1 MHYSV
6 PYTVIST
13 FLCLALKMYL
23 NFDSGLS
30 RQMMLQFLAS
40 LWRILRWCRSQRKF
54 RLYASSLLLVYDA
67 RRLRQCLKNEGC
79 SPSRPL
85 SPILDQGLTLS
96 VTAPPVF
103 GGPLSPGFSGP
114 PSSGFCFQR
123 SSDQFSISVS
133 ADKSRNSGSFNGRHS
148 PRTLSVPATP
158 TTPFPKQNGAFDN
171 GSWHAGFE
179 KACRTHSL
187 INNYEK
193 DLQSMKKNYM
203 FQLNDLKS
211 ADKPLSREE
220 WVQVKMIDFAHAFPS
235 LNGDL
240 DTNYLEGIEN
250 LVKLFE
256 SLVEEVSMS
265 ILHRD

>member
-1 MHYSV
+1 VHYSV
-6 PYTVIST
+6 PYIVLST

-40 LWRILRWCRSQRKF
+40 LWRILRWCRTQRKF

-103 GGPLSPGFSGP
+103 GGPPTPGFSGP
-114 PSSGFCFQR
+114 PSSVFSFQR
-123 SSDQFSISVS
+123 NSEQFSRSVS
-133 ADKSRNSGSFNGRHS
+133 ADKSRNSGSFNGRRS
-148 PRTLSVPATP
+148 PSTLSVPGTP
-158 TTPFPKQNGAFDN
+158 TTPFLKQNGAFDD

-179 KACRTHSL
+179 KVCRTHSL
-187 INNYEK
+187 INNYDK
-193 DLQSMKKNYM
+193 DLQSMKENYM

-211 ADKPLSREE
+211 ADKPLSKEE

-235 LNGDL
+235 LNNDL
-240 DTNYLEGIEN
+240 DENYLEGIEN

-256 SLVEEVSMS
+256 SLVDEVSMS

>member
-1 MHYSV
+1 
-6 PYTVIST
+6 
-13 FLCLALKMYL
+13 MYL
-23 NFDSGLS
+23 NSDSGLS
-30 RQMMLQFLAS
+30 RQMMLQFVAS
-40 LWRILRWCRSQRKF
+40 LWRILRWCRTQRKF

-67 RRLRQCLKNEGC
+67 RRLRHCLKIEGC
-79 SPSRPL
+79 TPSRPL

-103 GGPLSPGFSGP
+103 GGPLSPGFSGAQN
-114 PSSGFCFQR
+114 SGFRFPR
-123 SSDQFSISVS
+123 SSDQFSLSVS

-148 PRTLSVPATP
+148 SISLSVPGTP
-158 TTPFPKQNGAFDN
+158 APPVLKQTGAVDD

-187 INNYEK
+187 INNYDK
-193 DLQSMKKNYM
+193 DLQSMKENYM
-203 FQLNDLKS
+203 FQLHDLKS
-211 ADKPLSREE
+211 ADKPLSKEE

-256 SLVEEVSMS
+256 SLLEEVSKP